1 MSQYTEQD
9 TMKIEPELF
18 CAKHLNET
26 DSTFLLD
33 SEDERITERC
43 SLINSLL
50 DAKLNV
56 LTHNSSVEQQ
66 SVEEAPQFNG
76 SHIPPLN
83 LSSRDSSVT
92 DSNDALKGTLDIDF
106 RDGNEHENY
115 LTEANK
121 NDLNT
126 HQSISDRWNQY
137 SNELH
142 RKQTEQKLARSV
154 SLIKS
159 TPNVVTTVKKQY
171 SNQKR
176 KLGEAILVGNKL
188 IAHNLT
194 TGDRHD
200 KHKTDYVEANKNLRK
215 LSAPKYSGSY
225 GLLHKTKTNFGIRDS
240 NSVIYS
246 ETGHSRLLPSRSG
259 CLSYSMPRLYDHSGH
274 ERLMDFDHHQ
284 PSSPPELC
292 NTHPIILE
300 HTSKHK
306 TTDSAWLQPPA
317 CSVFTSPSNIPV
329 YTGLVNPQRRRYASA
344 ERLGQ
349 TVQNFPQPVSAS
361 GVFRMGLQQQVNLIQ
376 AHQEF
381 LRSRVSPVKQQTE
394 ERLIQPSWFCSN
406 ENLFYKPTSSRT
418 EPKYISKIS
427 HQIHPLYN
435 SQLRNQQPLRADDNL
450 HDPKIRYTLKDY
462 ALLPRIQTQS
472 RSLGPDLESEE
483 YKIKLAK
490 YQRQQGYAELLRK
503 QATKR
508 QKSLSRKLLLP
519 RAQSNPSDDIM
530 DGSATNTGYE
540 DDGSEQISDR
550 SVAVTDSSRTLTNR
564 EMQQECYSNLKNKS
578 TSQSNSLKGQ
588 SKLTK
593 PNFTTSCLS
602 LNEKDITQKELQ
614 RKEANKKR
622 EAMLCYARQIRMN
635 FVKQRKQTSCSVVN
649 EILLSNHG
657 GLEGGKCVPGR
668 SSDEQTQPRLS
679 ELLRRHE
686 DDRKQAEAIRK
697 ALKVFS

>member
-9 TMKIEPELF
+9 IVKTKPELF
-18 CAKHLNET
+18 YVKHLNET

-33 SEDERITERC
+33 SEDERITERS

-50 DAKLNV
+50 DAKSKV
-56 LTHNSSVEQQ
+56 LTHNSLMEQQ
-66 SVEEAPQFNG
+66 SVEEALHFDG
-76 SHIPPLN
+76 SHIPPLD
-83 LSSRDSSVT
+83 LCSRDSSVT

-121 NDLNT
+121 DGLITN
-126 HQSISDRWNQY
+126 QSISDRWNQY

-142 RKQTEQKLARSV
+142 KKQTEQKLARSV

-194 TGDRHD
+194 AGENHDR
-200 KHKTDYVEANKNLRK
+200 HKTDFVEANKNLRN

-225 GLLHKTKTNFGIRDS
+225 GLLHKTKTNFGMKDPSSLEYSDS
-240 NSVIYS
+240 
-246 ETGHSRLLPSRSG
+246 GHSRLFPSRSRY
-259 CLSYSMPRLYDHSGH
+259 LSYSMPRLYVQSGH

-284 PSSPPELC
+284 PSSSPELC
-292 NTHPIILE
+292 STHPNVLRHI
-300 HTSKHK
+300 SKHK
-306 TTDSAWLQPPA
+306 TKDSAWFQPPA
-317 CSVFTSPSNIPV
+317 CSWFTSPSNIPV
-329 YTGLVNPQRRRYASA
+329 YTGLINPQRRRYASA

-349 TVQNFPQPVSAS
+349 TVQKFPQPVSAS

-381 LRSRVSPVKQQTE
+381 LRNRVSPAKQQTQE
-394 ERLIQPSWFCSN
+394 QLIQPSWFCSN
-406 ENLFYKPTSSRT
+406 ENLFYKPSSSRT
-418 EPKYISKIS
+418 EPYISNIN
-427 HQIHPLYN
+427 HQMHPLSN
-435 SQLRNQQPLRADDNL
+435 SLSRNQQPLRPDDNL
-450 HDPKIRYTLKDY
+450 HAPKIRYTLKDY

-472 RSLGPDLESEE
+472 RSLGPDLESED

-503 QATKR
+503 QAIKR
-508 QKSLSRKLLLP
+508 QRNLSRKLLLP
-519 RAQSNPSDDIM
+519 RAQSNLSDTIM
-530 DGSATNTGYE
+530 TCSATNTGY
-540 DDGSEQISDR
+540 DDNESVLISDR
-550 SVAVTDSSRTLTNR
+550 SIAVTDSSRTLTNR
-564 EMQQECYSNLKNKS
+564 EMQQEVYSNLTSKT

-588 SKLTK
+588 TKLTK
-593 PNFTTSCLS
+593 PTFTTSCLS

-614 RKEANKKR
+614 RQEANKKR
-622 EAMLCYARQIRMN
+622 EAMLCYAKQIRVN

-649 EILLSNHG
+649 QMLSSNHG
-657 GLEGGKCVPGR
+657 EMEAAKCAPGR
-668 SSDEQTQPRLS
+668 SSKEQTHPHLS

-697 ALKVFS
+697 SLKVFS